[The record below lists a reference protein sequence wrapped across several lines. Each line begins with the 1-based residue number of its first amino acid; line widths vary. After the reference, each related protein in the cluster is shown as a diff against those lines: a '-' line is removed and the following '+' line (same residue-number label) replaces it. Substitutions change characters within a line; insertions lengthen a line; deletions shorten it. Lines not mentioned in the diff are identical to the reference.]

1 MIGIELLE
9 KYPKAGEV
17 IKAWYLQK
25 MIESFNNLDLTDGIP
40 QDFLDSF
47 KSMGVKNEEVA
58 PVIDANPSALFHV
71 FDANEIYINISRI
84 KNIFMWSLAD
94 NQFLDLRVF
103 NSRKEADFAAVEQA
117 FELLNRKLE
126 Q

>member
-9 KYPKAGEV
+9 KYPKTAEV
-17 IKAWYLQK
+17 IRAWYLEK
-25 MIESFNNLDLTDGIP
+25 MIESFSKPDLPEGIP

-47 KSMGVKNEEVA
+47 KTMGVKNEEVA
-58 PVIDANPSALFHV
+58 PMIDANPSALFPL
-71 FDANEIYINISRI
+71 FDANDILIQINVGKAFSYTI
-84 KNIFMWSLAD
+84 NDGQVMAGAWY
-94 NQFLDLRVF
+94 V
-103 NSRKEADFAAVEQA
+103 RKEADFAAVEQA

>member
-58 PVIDANPSALFHV
+58 PVIDANPSALFHL
-71 FDANEIYINISRI
+71 FDTNEILIQINVGKTFSYSINEGEVI
-84 KNIFMWSLAD
+84 AGGWD
-94 NQFLDLRVF
+94 T
-103 NSRKEADFAAVEQA
+103 RKKADFAAVVQA

>member
-17 IKAWYLQK
+17 IKAWYVQK
-25 MIESFNNLDLTDGIP
+25 MIESFNNPDLTDGIP

-47 KSMGVKNEEVA
+47 KTMGVKNEEVA
-58 PVIDANPSALFHV
+58 PMIDANPSALFHL
-71 FDANEIYINISRI
+71 FDTNEILIQINVSKTFSYSINEGEI
-84 KNIFMWSLAD
+84 IAGGWD
-94 NQFLDLRVF
+94 T
-103 NSRKEADFAAVEQA
+103 RKKADFAAVVQA